1 MSSKPQRLRLDQ
13 LLSRFGYC
21 SRSEARAWLRNGR
34 VLRGEEVLTDP
45 SERVLAAEVRVDGE
59 AVEFPEGLLVAF
71 HKPAGYTCSH
81 DPKDRPTIF
90 EILPPRW
97 QVRNPVVSSVGRLD
111 KDATG
116 LLLLTDQGDLIHE
129 WTSPR
134 HHIPKLY
141 EVTVE
146 SDLPPGL
153 ETLFAS
159 GTLMLEGESKPC
171 LPARLE
177 VLGARSARLELTEGR
192 YHQVKRMFAS
202 QGCPVIRLHRS
213 RIGALELGDLP
224 EGQWR
229 EIRRESLAGG
239 SSTRG

>member
-21 SRSEARAWLRNGR
+21 SRSEARAWLRRGR
-34 VLRGEEVLTDP
+34 VLRGEEVLDDP
-45 SERVLAAEVRVDGE
+45 SERVLATEVLVDGQP
-59 AVEFPEGLLVAF
+59 VEFPEGLLAAF

-97 QVRNPVVSSVGRLD
+97 LARNPVVSSVGRLD

-134 HHIPKLY
+134 HHVPKLY

-146 SDLPPGL
+146 ADLPGGL
-153 ETLFAS
+153 EALFAS
-159 GTLMLEGESKPC
+159 GTLLLEGEAKPC

-177 VLGARSARLELTEGR
+177 VLGPRSARVELTEGR

-202 QGCPVIRLHRS
+202 QGCPVSRLHRT

-229 EIRRESLAGG
+229 EIGREALGV
-239 SSTRG
+239 RD

>member
-1 MSSKPQRLRLDQ
+1 MSSKPERLRLDQ

-21 SRSEARAWLRNGR
+21 SRSEARAWLRRGR
-34 VLRGEEVLTDP
+34 VLRGEEVLDDP
-45 SERVLAAEVRVDGE
+45 SERVLATEVLVDGQP
-59 AVEFPEGLLVAF
+59 VEFPEGLLVAF

-81 DPKDRPTIF
+81 DPKDSPTIF

-97 QVRNPVVSSVGRLD
+97 LARNPVVSSVGRLD

-134 HHIPKLY
+134 HHVPKLY

-146 SDLPPGL
+146 ADLLGGL
-153 ETLFAS
+153 EALFAS
-159 GTLMLEGESKPC
+159 GTLLLEGEAKPC

-177 VLGARSARLELTEGR
+177 VLGPRSARVELTEGR

-202 QGCPVIRLHRS
+202 QGCPVSRLHRT
-213 RIGALELGDLP
+213 RIGALELGNLP

-229 EIRRESLAGG
+229 EIGREALGV
-239 SSTRG
+239 RD

>member
-1 MSSKPQRLRLDQ
+1 
-13 LLSRFGYC
+13 
-21 SRSEARAWLRNGR
+21 
-34 VLRGEEVLTDP
+34 VLRGEEVLDDP
-45 SERVLAAEVRVDGE
+45 SERVLATEVLVDGQP
-59 AVEFPEGLLVAF
+59 VEFPEGLLAAF

-97 QVRNPVVSSVGRLD
+97 LARNPVVSSVGRLD

-134 HHIPKLY
+134 HHVPKLY

-146 SDLPPGL
+146 ADLPGGL
-153 ETLFAS
+153 EALFAS
-159 GTLMLEGESKPC
+159 GTLLLEGEAKPC

-177 VLGARSARLELTEGR
+177 VLGPRSARVELTEGR

-202 QGCPVIRLHRS
+202 QGCPVSRLHRT

-229 EIRRESLAGG
+229 EIGREALGV
-239 SSTRG
+239 RD

>member
-21 SRSEARAWLRNGR
+21 SRSEARAWLRRGR
-34 VLRGEEVLTDP
+34 VLRGDEVLEDP
-45 SERVLAAEVRVDGE
+45 SERVLATEVLVDGQP
-59 AVEFPEGLLVAF
+59 VEFPEGLLVAF

-97 QVRNPVVSSVGRLD
+97 LARNPVVSSVGRLD

-134 HHIPKLY
+134 HHVPKLY

-146 SDLPPGL
+146 ADLPGGL
-153 ETLFAS
+153 EALFAS
-159 GTLMLEGESKPC
+159 GTLLLEGEAKPC

-177 VLGARSARLELTEGR
+177 VLGPRSARVELTEGR

-202 QGCPVIRLHRS
+202 QGCPVSRLHRT

-224 EGQWR
+224 EGHWR
-229 EIRRESLAGG
+229 EIRREALGV
-239 SSTRG
+239 RD

>member
-1 MSSKPQRLRLDQ
+1 MSSKPERLRLDQ

-21 SRSEARAWLRNGR
+21 SRSEARAWLRRGR
-34 VLRGEEVLTDP
+34 VVRGEEVLDDP
-45 SERVLAAEVRVDGE
+45 SERVLATEVLVDGQP
-59 AVEFPEGLLVAF
+59 VEFPEGLLVAF

-97 QVRNPVVSSVGRLD
+97 LARNPVVSSVGRLD

-134 HHIPKLY
+134 HHVPKLY

-146 SDLPPGL
+146 ADLPGGL
-153 ETLFAS
+153 EALFAS
-159 GTLMLEGESKPC
+159 GTLLLEGEAKPC

-177 VLGARSARLELTEGR
+177 VLGPRSARVELTEGR

-202 QGCPVIRLHRS
+202 QGCPVSRLHRT

-229 EIRRESLAGG
+229 EIGRKALGVRD
-239 SSTRG
+239 

>member
-21 SRSEARAWLRNGR
+21 SRSEARAWLRRGR
-34 VLRGEEVLTDP
+34 VLRGEEVLDDP
-45 SERVLAAEVRVDGE
+45 SERVLATEVLVDGLT
-59 AVEFPEGLLVAF
+59 VEFPEGLLAAF

-97 QVRNPVVSSVGRLD
+97 LARNPVVSSVGRLD

-134 HHIPKLY
+134 HHVPKLY

-146 SDLPPGL
+146 ADLPGGL
-153 ETLFAS
+153 EALFAS
-159 GTLMLEGESKPC
+159 GTLLLEGEAKPC

-177 VLGARSARLELTEGR
+177 VLGPRSARVELTEGR

-202 QGCPVIRLHRS
+202 QGCPVSRLHRT

-229 EIRRESLAGG
+229 EIGREALGV
-239 SSTRG
+239 RD

>member
-1 MSSKPQRLRLDQ
+1 
-13 LLSRFGYC
+13 
-21 SRSEARAWLRNGR
+21 
-34 VLRGEEVLTDP
+34 
-45 SERVLAAEVRVDGE
+45 
-59 AVEFPEGLLVAF
+59 VEFPEGLLAAF

-97 QVRNPVVSSVGRLD
+97 LARNPVVSSVGRLD

-134 HHIPKLY
+134 HHVPKLY

-146 SDLPPGL
+146 ADLPGGL
-153 ETLFAS
+153 EALFAS
-159 GTLMLEGESKPC
+159 GTLLLEGEAKPC

-177 VLGARSARLELTEGR
+177 VLGPRSARVELTEGR

-202 QGCPVIRLHRS
+202 QGCPVSRLHRT

-229 EIRRESLAGG
+229 EIGREALGV
-239 SSTRG
+239 RD

>member
-1 MSSKPQRLRLDQ
+1 MSSNPPRLRLDQ

-21 SRSEARAWLRNGR
+21 SRSEARGWLRNGR
-34 VLRGEEVLTDP
+34 VQRGDEILDDP
-45 SERVLAAEVRVDGE
+45 SERVLATEVLVDGE
-59 AVEFPEGLLVAF
+59 PVEFADGLLVAF

-97 QVRNPVVSSVGRLD
+97 QARNPVVSSVGRLD

-134 HHIPKLY
+134 HHVPKLY

-146 SDLPPGL
+146 ADLPPGL
-153 ETLFAS
+153 EILFAS
-159 GTLMLEGESKPC
+159 GTLLLEGETKPC

-177 VLGARSARLELTEGR
+177 VLGPYSARLELTEGR

-202 QGCPVIRLHRS
+202 QGCPVVRLHRS

-229 EIRRESLAGG
+229 LIRRDALRAAA
-239 SSTRG
+239 

>member
-1 MSSKPQRLRLDQ
+1 MSSNPPRLRLDQ

-21 SRSEARAWLRNGR
+21 SRSEARGWLRNGR
-34 VLRGEEVLTDP
+34 VQRGDEILDDP
-45 SERVLAAEVRVDGE
+45 SERVLATEVLVDGE
-59 AVEFPEGLLVAF
+59 PVEFADGLLVAF
-71 HKPAGYTCSH
+71 HTPAGYTCSH

-97 QVRNPVVSSVGRLD
+97 QARNPVVSSVGRLD

-134 HHIPKLY
+134 HHVPKLY

-146 SDLPPGL
+146 ADLPPGL
-153 ETLFAS
+153 EILFAS
-159 GTLMLEGESKPC
+159 GTLLLEGETKPC

-177 VLGARSARLELTEGR
+177 VLGPCSARLELTEGR

-202 QGCPVIRLHRS
+202 QGCPVVRLHRS
-213 RIGALELGDLP
+213 RIGVLELGDLP

-229 EIRRESLAGG
+229 LIRRDALRAAA
-239 SSTRG
+239 

>member
-45 SERVLAAEVRVDGE
+45 SERVLAGEVRVDGE

-192 YHQVKRMFAS
+192 YHQVKRMFGS

-229 EIRRESLAGG
+229 EIRRDALAGG

>member
-21 SRSEARAWLRNGR
+21 SRSEARAWLRRGR
-34 VLRGEEVLTDP
+34 VLRGEEVLDDP
-45 SERVLAAEVRVDGE
+45 SERVLATEVLVDGLT
-59 AVEFPEGLLVAF
+59 VEFPEGLLVAF

-97 QVRNPVVSSVGRLD
+97 LARNPVVSSVGRLD

-134 HHIPKLY
+134 HHVPKLY

-146 SDLPPGL
+146 ADLPGGL
-153 ETLFAS
+153 EALFAS
-159 GTLMLEGESKPC
+159 GTLLLEGEAKPC

-177 VLGARSARLELTEGR
+177 VLGPRSARVELTEGR

-202 QGCPVIRLHRS
+202 QGCPVSRLHRT

-229 EIRRESLAGG
+229 EIGREALGV
-239 SSTRG
+239 RD

>member
-1 MSSKPQRLRLDQ
+1 MSPKPERLRLDQ

-21 SRSEARAWLRNGR
+21 SRSEARAWLRRGR
-34 VLRGEEVLTDP
+34 VLRGEEVLDDP
-45 SERVLAAEVRVDGE
+45 SERVLATEVLVDGQP
-59 AVEFPEGLLVAF
+59 VEFPEGLLVAF

-90 EILPPRW
+90 EILPARW
-97 QVRNPVVSSVGRLD
+97 LARNPVVSSVGRLD

-134 HHIPKLY
+134 HHVPKLY

-146 SDLPPGL
+146 ADLPGGL
-153 ETLFAS
+153 EALFAS
-159 GTLMLEGESKPC
+159 GTLLLEGEAKPC

-177 VLGARSARLELTEGR
+177 VLGPRSARVELTEGR

-202 QGCPVIRLHRS
+202 QGCPVSRLHRT

-229 EIRRESLAGG
+229 EIGREALGV
-239 SSTRG
+239 RD

>member
-21 SRSEARAWLRNGR
+21 SRSEARAWLRRGR
-34 VLRGEEVLTDP
+34 VLRGEEVLDDP
-45 SERVLAAEVRVDGE
+45 SERVLATEVLVDGQP
-59 AVEFPEGLLVAF
+59 VEFPEGLLVAF

-97 QVRNPVVSSVGRLD
+97 LARNPVVSSVGRLD

-129 WTSPR
+129 WASPR
-134 HHIPKLY
+134 HHVPKLY

-146 SDLPPGL
+146 ADLPGGL
-153 ETLFAS
+153 EALFAS
-159 GTLMLEGESKPC
+159 GTLLLEGEAKPC

-177 VLGARSARLELTEGR
+177 VLGPRSARVELTEGR
-192 YHQVKRMFAS
+192 YHQAKRMFAS
-202 QGCPVIRLHRS
+202 QGCPVSRLHRT

-229 EIRRESLAGG
+229 EIGREALGV
-239 SSTRG
+239 RD

>member
-1 MSSKPQRLRLDQ
+1 MSSKPGRLRLDQ

-21 SRSEARAWLRNGR
+21 SRSEARAWLRRGR
-34 VLRGEEVLTDP
+34 VLRGEEVLNDP
-45 SERVLAAEVRVDGE
+45 SERVLATGVLVDGQP
-59 AVEFPEGLLVAF
+59 VEFPEGLLVAF

-81 DPKDRPTIF
+81 DPKDRPTLF

-97 QVRNPVVSSVGRLD
+97 LARNPVVSPVGRLD

-134 HHIPKLY
+134 HHVPKLY

-146 SDLPPGL
+146 SDLTPGL
-153 ETLFAS
+153 GSLFAS
-159 GTLMLEGESKPC
+159 GTLVLAGETRPC

-177 VLGARSARLELTEGR
+177 ILGARSARLELTEGR

-202 QGCPVIRLHRS
+202 QGCPVSRLHRT

-229 EIRRESLAGG
+229 EIGREALGV
-239 SSTRG
+239 RD

>member
-21 SRSEARAWLRNGR
+21 SRSEARAWLRRGR
-34 VLRGEEVLTDP
+34 VLRGDEVLEDP
-45 SERVLAAEVRVDGE
+45 SERVLVNEVLVDGLP
-59 AVEFPEGLLVAF
+59 VEFPDGLLVAF

-97 QVRNPVVSSVGRLD
+97 LARNPVVSSVGRLD

-134 HHIPKLY
+134 HHVPKLY

-146 SDLPPGL
+146 ADLPGGL
-153 ETLFAS
+153 EALFAS
-159 GTLMLEGESKPC
+159 GTLLLEGETKPC

-177 VLGARSARLELTEGR
+177 LLGPRSARVELTEGR

-202 QGCPVIRLHRS
+202 QGCPVSRLHRT
-213 RIGALELGDLP
+213 RIGALELGNLP

-229 EIRRESLAGG
+229 EIGREALSLR
-239 SSTRG
+239 T

>member
-21 SRSEARAWLRNGR
+21 SRSEARAWLRKGR
-34 VLRGEEVLTDP
+34 VQRGDEFLDDP
-45 SERVLAAEVRVDGE
+45 SERVLASEVSVDGQP
-59 AVEFPEGLLVAF
+59 VEFPEGLLVAF
-71 HKPAGYTCSH
+71 HKPSGYTCSH
-81 DPKDRPTIF
+81 DPKDSPTIF

-97 QVRNPVVSSVGRLD
+97 LARNPVVSSVGRLD

-134 HHIPKLY
+134 HHVPKLY
-141 EVTVE
+141 EVTVD
-146 SDLPPGL
+146 SDLPQGL
-153 ETLFAS
+153 ESLFAS
-159 GTLMLEGESKPC
+159 GTLILEGEAKAC

-177 VLGARSARLELTEGR
+177 ILGARSARLELTEGR
-192 YHQVKRMFAS
+192 YHQVKRMFSS
-202 QGCPVIRLHRS
+202 QGCSVIRLHRS
-213 RIGALELGDLP
+213 RIGSLALGDLS

-229 EIRRESLAGG
+229 EIRREALRVG
-239 SSTRG
+239 S

>member
-21 SRSEARAWLRNGR
+21 SRSEARAWLRRGR
-34 VLRGEEVLTDP
+34 VLRGEEVLDDP
-45 SERVLAAEVRVDGE
+45 SERVLATEVLVDGQP
-59 AVEFPEGLLVAF
+59 VEFPEGLLAAF

-97 QVRNPVVSSVGRLD
+97 LARNPVVSSVGRLD

-134 HHIPKLY
+134 HHVPKLY

-146 SDLPPGL
+146 ADLTGGL
-153 ETLFAS
+153 EALFAS
-159 GTLMLEGESKPC
+159 GTLLLEGEAKPC

-177 VLGARSARLELTEGR
+177 VLGPRSARVELTEGR

-202 QGCPVIRLHRS
+202 QGCPVSRLHRT

-229 EIRRESLAGG
+229 EIGREALGV
-239 SSTRG
+239 RD

>member
-1 MSSKPQRLRLDQ
+1 
-13 LLSRFGYC
+13 
-21 SRSEARAWLRNGR
+21 
-34 VLRGEEVLTDP
+34 VLRGEEVLDDP
-45 SERVLAAEVRVDGE
+45 SERVLATEVLVDGLT
-59 AVEFPEGLLVAF
+59 VEFPEGLLVAF

-97 QVRNPVVSSVGRLD
+97 LARNPVVSSVGRLD

-134 HHIPKLY
+134 HHVPKLY

-146 SDLPPGL
+146 ADLPGGL
-153 ETLFAS
+153 EALFAS
-159 GTLMLEGESKPC
+159 GTLLLEGEAKPC

-177 VLGARSARLELTEGR
+177 VLGPRSARVELTEGR

-202 QGCPVIRLHRS
+202 QGCPVSRLHRT

-229 EIRRESLAGG
+229 EIGREALGV
-239 SSTRG
+239 RD